1 MTALILS
8 LALTSLG
15 DGEKPAG
22 TDAEPNTGE
31 VRASVERS
39 LAFLRKEGTAWM
51 SRGCAS
57 CHHIPM
63 MAWSHHEAEKH
74 GFTINRAAVD
84 EAEGWASGQY
94 LGHPEFAPTQQDR
107 SFATKGPGQGGVFL
121 AIGVGA
127 SEKKTEKQADVLHKL
142 SGHFARMQE
151 VDGSWAIKK
160 SDPPIVDGDDVATLL
175 ILLALDAPK
184 DSEVGKKAMAWLE
197 KAPVRDET
205 QPLALRAI
213 VAARYGSID
222 EARKIVPRLRES
234 QRDDGGWG
242 QTKERSSDALATGQA
257 LCALVAAGEPP
268 DAPSIRRARKFL
280 VASQRGDGSW
290 LVRPRLVNRHDEII
304 SYYGTGW
311 ATIGLMR
318 SSPR

>member
-8 LALTSLG
+8 LALASLG

-22 TDAEPNTGE
+22 TDAGPTTGE

-39 LAFLRKEGTAWM
+39 LAFLQKEGTAWM

-57 CHHIPM
+57 CHHVPM
-63 MAWSHHEAEKH
+63 MAWSHHEAERH
-74 GFTINRAAVD
+74 GFTIDRAAVD
-84 EAEGWASGQY
+84 EAEGWASVQY

-107 SFATKGPGQGGVFL
+107 TFAARGPGQGGDFL
-121 AIGVGA
+121 AIGIGA
-127 SEKKTEKQADVLHKL
+127 AEKKTDKQAEALEKL
-142 SGHFARMQE
+142 SRHFTKMQE
-151 VDGSWAIKK
+151 ADGSWAIKK
-160 SDPPIVDGDDVATLL
+160 SDPPIVDGDDVATML

-184 DSEVGKKAMAWLE
+184 DSDVGKKALAWLE
-197 KAPVRDET
+197 KAPIRVET

-222 EARKIVPRLRES
+222 VARKIVPRLRES
-234 QRDDGGWG
+234 PRNDGGWG

-257 LCALVAAGEPP
+257 LCALVAAGESP
-268 DAPSIRRARKFL
+268 DAPSIRRARRFL
-280 VASQRGDGSW
+280 LSSQRSDGSW
-290 LVRPRLVNRHDEII
+290 LVKTRLANRHDQIV